1 MLALLKQT
9 VLSIPHFWWITCC
22 LATMCAGQVAILRS
36 LFRQRQ
42 NCLALE
48 DKASTG
54 ELSPT
59 ASLRMPTIWPTVLST
74 SCPIVTA
81 GLVAWTLEL
90 ARRLVL
96 SPPSLDPEI
105 RASNISAGL
114 EGLLNVVPWGVLF
127 FVPSILMAAT
137 SIGLGVTIR
146 ARARRIASAV
156 ELASSDPCVAEA
168 RLGHHGPSADSVA
181 AVILAYVLL
190 GLFPVVWGAWSHI
203 MGLSQG
209 LSSAP
214 HDPEQRMNAYLT
226 TFSRTHAAFV
236 SRASLASAGIILAT
250 ALAVALVVRWH
261 RRRPA
266 NDGPTIL
273 SWQNSGFWSLQCLL
287 AALACFILAT
297 PYRAENNQTWPD
309 PARPGGRF
317 IAHEPKAP
325 QLEGPDDFDPAPVL
339 WITRKD
345 ATLDGRVVDP
355 IALEEELRT
364 TRATFRLLHPA
375 GTRYLGR
382 FIVVCT
388 ADTST
393 ERLNAFLAACQ
404 RSGHN
409 TPVFAFTRRED
420 FRRPILGDFT
430 LVTASAGVAT
440 IAPDSYADSTDAA
453 EPDVEV
459 LPTWRYQ
466 TYRALAV
473 ELVRLRRMGKKVV
486 IKL

>member
-1 MLALLKQT
+1 MLTLLKQT

-22 LATMCAGQVAILRS
+22 LAATCAGQIGLLRI
-36 LFRQRQ
+36 LFRQRE
-42 NCLALE
+42 NCLAFE
-48 DKASTG
+48 DKARTREISA
-54 ELSPT
+54 T
-59 ASLRMPTIWPTVLST
+59 AALRMPTIWPTLLSAI
-74 SCPIVTA
+74 CPIAIAT
-81 GLVAWTLEL
+81 LVAWTLEV
-90 ARRLVL
+90 ARGLVL
-96 SPPSLDPEI
+96 SPPSLDPEM
-105 RASNISAGL
+105 RASRISAGL

-146 ARARRIASAV
+146 ARARRIASAL

-168 RLGHHGPSADSVA
+168 RLGHHEPSADSVA

-190 GLFPVVWGAWSHI
+190 GSFPVVWGAWSHI

-226 TFSRTHAAFV
+226 MFSRTHAAFV

-250 ALAVALVVRWH
+250 ALAVVMVVRWH

-273 SWQNSGFWSLQCLL
+273 SWQKSGFWSLVCLL
-287 AALACFILAT
+287 AALACFVLAT

-325 QLEGPDDFDPAPVL
+325 QLEGPDDFDPAPIL
-339 WITRKD
+339 WITRKE

-355 IALEEELRT
+355 IALEEQLRT
-364 TRATFRLLHPA
+364 TRATFRLLHPF
-375 GTRYLGR
+375 GSRYLGR

-388 ADTST
+388 AETST
-393 ERLNAFLAACQ
+393 ERLSAFLAACQ

-409 TPVFAFTRRED
+409 TPVFAFTRREE
-420 FRRPILGDFT
+420 FHRPILGDFT
-430 LVTASAGVAT
+430 LISTSAGIAT
-440 IAPDSYADSTDAA
+440 IAPDSDADSTEAA

-466 TYRALAV
+466 TYRALAG
-473 ELVRLRRMGKKVV
+473 ELVRLRRMGKRVV